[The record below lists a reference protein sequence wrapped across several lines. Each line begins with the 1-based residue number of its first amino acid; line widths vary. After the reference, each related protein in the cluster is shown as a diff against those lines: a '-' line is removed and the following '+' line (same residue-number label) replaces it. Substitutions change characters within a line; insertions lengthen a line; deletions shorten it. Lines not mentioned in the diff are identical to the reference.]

1 MSFNP
6 DPNKQ
11 LQKVYFSRKI
21 QEDVSQMGNGF
32 NVDSSSSQKHIGL
45 VLDEKLNL
53 DKHIEFKI
61 SMCNKLVGLIKI
73 LSAAFPRDAL
83 STTYES
89 FIRAHLDH
97 AEIMYNKPKIENV

>member
-11 LQKVYFSRKI
+11 LQKVYFPRKI

-45 VLDEKLNL
+45 VLDEKPNL

-61 SMCNKLVGLIKI
+61 SMCNKLVGLIKV

-83 STTYES
+83 
-89 FIRAHLDH
+89 
-97 AEIMYNKPKIENV
+97 